1 MDGFWVL
8 TLIVA
13 IFAFRELPTLL
24 SFFKPLYLIDN
35 IWSTGVMDRRSID
48 QRIPIGANM
57 NHAKIRN
64 WLTYSAETL
73 SYEKILGGRM

>member
-35 IWSTGVMDRRSID
+35 MNVWSTGAMDRRSID
-48 QRIPIGANM
+48 QRIPLGS
-57 NHAKIRN
+57 K
-64 WLTYSAETL
+64 
-73 SYEKILGGRM
+73 YEPCKNSKLADLFRGNTII